1 MENEKIIEN
10 KIEEFKKIRENAI
23 QNNDEG
29 IVGFCDKSIEDLE
42 KKLAEYRQVAEFTAV
57 GEAVNDNEVESYGLA
72 TVEQKAQSRGKLNK
86 IKVALAGILAA
97 AGITGIGIIA
107 FLAGKKVE
115 KDKNADETV
124 KALNDNEPKIE
135 QEVKENIEKTETEK
149 VVEEAIALEETKDE
163 VVTEPTQEEKKETKT
178 PKTKT
183 TKSTKEEVKEETKQN
198 VETTNTIPQTSAPV
212 SQETFDKVVSDL
224 AKEGINPTSVET
236 YVEVNENQTVI
247 SENSNTTGGQLISS
261 TDEVIENKEVNSD
274 NNVTTVE
281 EKKEV
286 KEETKPAKEE
296 TKVEEKK
303 DTKKEEVKTETKTEV
318 KEETKVEEQVKEE
331 TNEIVTG
338 QEAIETKEE
347 VVEDNVVLPDLDPE
361 VLALIESLNAQQI
374 DNTEEIQGKTR

>member
-107 FLAGKKVE
+107 FLAGKKFE

-124 KALNDNEPKIE
+124 KALNDNEAKIE

-163 VVTEPTQEEKKETKT
+163 VVAEPTQEEKKETKT
-178 PKTKT
+178 PKT

-224 AKEGINPTSVET
+224 AKEGINPTTVET

-331 TNEIVTG
+331 TNETVTG

>member
-86 IKVALAGILAA
+86 IKVALAGIL
-97 AGITGIGIIA
+97 GITGIGIIA
-107 FLAGKKVE
+107 CLAGKKVE